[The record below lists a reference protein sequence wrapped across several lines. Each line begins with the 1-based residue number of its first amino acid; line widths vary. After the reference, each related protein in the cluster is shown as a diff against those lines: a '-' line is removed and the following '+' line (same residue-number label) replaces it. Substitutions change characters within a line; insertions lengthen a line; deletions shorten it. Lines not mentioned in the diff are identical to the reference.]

1 MKRAPFHFCA
11 KRYYDGLAMKAERM
25 RKSRIAGEL
34 LKAATVTLAALAL
47 LLSGLATASAQERP
61 RTLFDLLFGSRQ
73 PQRQYEQPRPRQS
86 RPKPKRAPKVTAP
99 VTRKAAPE
107 AAVPAVPVVE
117 KSPDAKK
124 VLVVGDFI
132 GSGLAEGLDVAFASD
147 PDLTVATRINGSS
160 GFVREDYF
168 NWPENIGKIL
178 DEEKPAAVVVM
189 IGSNDRQAITTNGTS
204 LAARSP
210 EWTAEY
216 QKRVAQ
222 FIKVVNDRH
231 YPLVWVGQPSFR
243 PKGMSQDMLALN
255 EIYRTTTEKAGGKF
269 ADVWDG
275 FIDEDGNFTQT
286 GFDINGQTARLRGND
301 GINITSAGK
310 RKLAFYAEKPLRAY
324 LGGGKE
330 EGQPL
335 PAAGAQDPSKPV
347 DRVAPVSLRDI
358 NKDES
363 GVLLGGN
370 LGVRPQNARPAPVE
384 KKPAPGR
391 ADDFS
396 WPRQS
401 VNP

>member
-1 MKRAPFHFCA
+1 MKRAPFYFCGRPGYCGFA
-11 KRYYDGLAMKAERM
+11 TKAEWM
-25 RKSRIAGEL
+25 RKPRIAGNM
-34 LKAATVTLAALAL
+34 LKAASVMLAVFAL
-47 LLSGLATASAQERP
+47 LLSGLASASAQDRP

-73 PQRQYEQPRPRQS
+73 PQRQYEQPQPQQS
-86 RPKPKRAPKVTAP
+86 RPKPKRAPKTTSP
-99 VTRKAAPE
+99 VSRKPAPE
-107 AAVPAVPVVE
+107 PAAPAVPVVE
-117 KSPDAKK
+117 KSPEAKK

-147 PDLTVATRINGSS
+147 PDLTVASRINGSS
-160 GFVREDYF
+160 GFVRDDHF
-168 NWPENIGKIL
+168 NWPDNIGKIL

-189 IGSNDRQAITTNGTS
+189 IGSNDRQAITTNGAS

-216 QKRVAQ
+216 QKRVTQ
-222 FIKVVNDRH
+222 FVKVISDRH

-255 EIYRTTTEKAGGKF
+255 EIYRNTTEKAGGKF

-347 DRVAPVSLRDI
+347 DRIAPVSLRDI
-358 NKDES
+358 NKDDS

-370 LGVRPQNARPAPVE
+370 LGVRPQTPRPAPVE

-396 WPRQS
+396 WPRPS
-401 VNP
+401 ATP